1 MNQVPVV
8 GDSGHLIGIVTRGDL
23 LKVFMRTDRE
33 IAADATAAIRGVL
46 NEPEAVTVTVTDGI
60 MSLQGELA
68 SQLEAEAAE
77 AAAAA
82 AAAVPGVVAVDA
94 NVRAL
99 I

>member
-33 IAADATAAIRGVL
+33 IEADATAAIRGVL
-46 NEPEAVTVTVTDGI
+46 NEPEAVTVTDGI

-77 AAAAA
+77 TAAAA